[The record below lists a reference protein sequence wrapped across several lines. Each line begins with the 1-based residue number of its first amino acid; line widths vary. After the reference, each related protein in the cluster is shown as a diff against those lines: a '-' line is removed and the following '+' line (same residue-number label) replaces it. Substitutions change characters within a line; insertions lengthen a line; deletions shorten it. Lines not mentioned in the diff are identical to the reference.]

1 MQSSPSIFIT
11 GAGKGLGFFLAEV
24 FHAAGHRVFAGYRE
38 ACPELEALAASSER
52 VHAVPLDVTQ
62 ANSVTAAATAV
73 ASRCEGLD
81 VLVNNAAILPE
92 AGRGTIETT
101 NVEVG
106 LQVFDVNSLGPLR
119 VTQAFLPLLRRGQRR
134 LIVNVSSEAGS
145 IADCWRKDDLLYCM
159 SKSAL
164 NVQTAILKN
173 ALAPEGF
180 QLLAVHPGWMR
191 TSMGGPEADLDPRD
205 AAGAL
210 FELFTR
216 GAPTN
221 PDATFY
227 LDYRGEPLRF

>member
-1 MQSSPSIFIT
+1 
-11 GAGKGLGFFLAEV
+11 
-24 FHAAGHRVFAGYRE
+24 
-38 ACPELEALAASSER
+38 